1 MRSEERYILGQLK
14 SALKF
19 RCVLGKGDKVGEF
32 FLRNHPLYLQGR

>member
-14 SALKF
+14 ADLKS
-19 RCVLGKGDKVGEF
+19 RCVPGKGDKAGEL